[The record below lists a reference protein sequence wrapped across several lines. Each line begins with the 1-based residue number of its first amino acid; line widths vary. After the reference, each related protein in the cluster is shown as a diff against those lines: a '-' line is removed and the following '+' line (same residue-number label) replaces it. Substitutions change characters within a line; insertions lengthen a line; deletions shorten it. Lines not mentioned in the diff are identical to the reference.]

1 MCKKL
6 HNPIF
11 NELKGQ
17 LTLDKN
23 DYIHEKK
30 TLGKG
35 KMCECPRNIEAKR
48 LAVPKRRVTV
58 FLNSITLL
66 CNNLCL
72 IL

>member
-1 MCKKL
+1 MIKIWCFPYISIAKNLRNNLVDKCFLFSLTYYMCKKL

-30 TLGKG
+30 TLGK
-35 KMCECPRNIEAKR
+35 
-48 LAVPKRRVTV
+48 
-58 FLNSITLL
+58 
-66 CNNLCL
+66 
-72 IL
+72 